1 MKKILA
7 LIVISIGLVG
17 CSEKPK
23 TYICGNETFEGTSDY
38 MKVVRGRSTGVLID
52 GIGKNQYKLFTP
64 LGTAFYTVNKN
75 TIDIKVSVYQ
85 NTLTC
90 EVK

>member
-7 LIVISIGLVG
+7 LIVLSIGIVG
-17 CSEKPK
+17 CGEKPK
-23 TYICGNETFEGTSDY
+23 TYICGNEAFEVTSDY
-38 MKVVRGRSTGVLID
+38 MKVVRGNSAGVLID

>member
-1 MKKILA
+1 MKKMLA
-7 LIVISIGLVG
+7 LVVLSLCLIG

-23 TYICGNETFEGTSDY
+23 TYICGNEAFEVTSDY
-38 MKVVRGRSTGVLID
+38 MKVVRGNSAGVLID

>member
-1 MKKILA
+1 MKKMFA
-7 LIVISIGLVG
+7 LIVLCIGLIG

-23 TYICGNETFEGTSDY
+23 TYICGNEAFEVTSDY
-38 MKVVRGRSTGVLID
+38 MKVVSGKSAGVLID
-52 GIGKNQYKLFTP
+52 GIGENQYKLFTP

>member
-1 MKKILA
+1 
-7 LIVISIGLVG
+7 
-17 CSEKPK
+17 
-23 TYICGNETFEGTSDY
+23 
-38 MKVVRGRSTGVLID
+38 MKVVRGNSAGVLID

>member
-1 MKKILA
+1 MKKMLA
-7 LIVISIGLVG
+7 LVILSLGLIG

-23 TYICGNETFEGTSDY
+23 TYICGNEAFEVTSDDI
-38 MKVVRGRSTGVLID
+38 KVVRGNSAGVLID
-52 GIGKNQYKLFTP
+52 GIGENQYKLVTP

>member
-1 MKKILA
+1 MKKMLA
-7 LIVISIGLVG
+7 LVVLSLGLIG

-23 TYICGNETFEGTSDY
+23 TYVCGNDTAEVTRDY
-38 MKVVRGRSTGVLID
+38 IKFVKGEHAGDIID
-52 GIGKNQYKLFTP
+52 GIGDNKYKLFTP
-64 LGTAFYTVNKN
+64 FGFAYYTVNKN
-75 TIDIKVSVYQ
+75 TIDVSVGAFH

>member
-1 MKKILA
+1 MKKMLA
-7 LIVISIGLVG
+7 LVVLSLGLIG

-23 TYICGNETFEGTSDY
+23 IYDCGCEAFEVTSKY
-38 MKVVRGRSTGVLID
+38 MKVVKGENSGVIID
-52 GIGKNQYKLFTP
+52 GAGENQYKLLTP
-64 LGTAFYTVNKN
+64 FGYANYEVNKN
-75 TIDIKVSVYQ
+75 TIDVSVGAFH

>member
-7 LIVISIGLVG
+7 LIVLSLGLIG

-23 TYICGNETFEGTSDY
+23 TYICGNEAFEVTSDY
-38 MKVVRGRSTGVLID
+38 MKVVRGNSAGVLID
-52 GIGKNQYKLFTP
+52 GIGKNQYELFTP

>member
-7 LIVISIGLVG
+7 LIVLSLGLVG

-23 TYICGNETFEGTSDY
+23 TYICGNEAFEVTSGY
-38 MKVVRGRSTGVLID
+38 IKVVRGNSAGVLID
-52 GIGKNQYKLFTP
+52 GISENQYKLVTP

>member
-7 LIVISIGLVG
+7 LIVLSLVLIG

-23 TYICGNETFEGTSDY
+23 TYICGNESFEVTSDY
-38 MKVVRGRSTGVLID
+38 IKVVRGNSAGVLID
-52 GIGKNQYKLFTP
+52 GIGENQYKLVTP

>member
-7 LIVISIGLVG
+7 LIVLSLGLIG

-23 TYICGNETFEGTSDY
+23 TYICGNEAFEVTSDY
-38 MKVVRGRSTGVLID
+38 IKAVRGNSAGVLID
-52 GIGKNQYKLFTP
+52 SIGENQYKLVTP

>member
-1 MKKILA
+1 MKKMLA
-7 LIVISIGLVG
+7 LIVLSLGIIG

-23 TYICGNETFEGTSDY
+23 TYDCGNEEFEVTSDY
-38 MKVVRGRSTGVLID
+38 MKVVRGNSAGVLID

-75 TIDIKVSVYQ
+75 TIDIEVGVYQ

>member
-1 MKKILA
+1 MKKMLA
-7 LIVISIGLVG
+7 LVILSIGLIG

-23 TYICGNETFEGTSDY
+23 TYICGDEAFEVTSDY
-38 MKVVRGRSTGVLID
+38 IKVVRGNSAGVLID
-52 GIGKNQYKLFTP
+52 GIGESQYKLVTP

>member
-7 LIVISIGLVG
+7 LIVLSLGLVG
-17 CSEKPK
+17 CGEKPK
-23 TYICGNETFEGTSDY
+23 IYICGNEEFEVTSDY
-38 MKVVRGRSTGVLID
+38 MKVVRGNSAGVLID

-64 LGTAFYTVNKN
+64 LGTAFYTVNEN
-75 TIDIKVSVYQ
+75 TIDIKVSVYN

>member
-1 MKKILA
+1 MKKMLA
-7 LIVISIGLVG
+7 LIVLSIGLIG

-23 TYICGNETFEGTSDY
+23 TYICGNEEFEVTSDY
-38 MKVVRGRSTGVLID
+38 IKVVSGKSAGVLID
-52 GIGKNQYKLFTP
+52 GIGENQYKLFTP
-64 LGTAFYTVNKN
+64 FGYAHYVVNKN
-75 TIDIKVSVYQ
+75 TIDVSVGAFH

>member
-7 LIVISIGLVG
+7 LIVLSLGLVG
-17 CSEKPK
+17 CGEKPK
-23 TYICGNETFEGTSDY
+23 TYICGDEAFEVTSDN
-38 MKVVRGRSTGVLID
+38 MKVVRGKSAGVLID
-52 GIGKNQYKLFTP
+52 GIGENQYKLVTP
-64 LGTAFYTVNKN
+64 FGTAYYTVNKN

-90 EVK
+90 EVN

>member
-1 MKKILA
+1 MKKMLA
-7 LIVISIGLVG
+7 LIVLSLGLIG

-23 TYICGNETFEGTSDY
+23 TYICGNEAFEVTSDY
-38 MKVVRGRSTGVLID
+38 MKVVRGNSAGVLID
-52 GIGKNQYKLFTP
+52 GIGKNQYKLFTS

-75 TIDIKVSVYQ
+75 TIDIEVGVYQ